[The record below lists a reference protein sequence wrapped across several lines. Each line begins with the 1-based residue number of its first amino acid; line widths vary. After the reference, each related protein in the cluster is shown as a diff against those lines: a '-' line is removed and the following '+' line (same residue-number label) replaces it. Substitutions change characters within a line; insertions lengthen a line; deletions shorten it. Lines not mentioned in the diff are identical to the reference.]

1 MKILSSF
8 IAAILVLLSLSSAH
22 AAETVKV
29 AAIFAKTGKTA
40 LYNTPALD
48 GIRFA
53 IKELN
58 LQGGVLGK
66 QLELLEFDNQSTA
79 LGSKIA
85 AKKAVQS
92 KVIIV
97 FGASWSSHSIA
108 MAPVFQTAKIPMISP
123 LSTNPEVT
131 LVGDYIFRICFI
143 DSFQGKVMA
152 KFALQ
157 DMKAKTAGVLINANS
172 KYSEGLAQYFV
183 QNYQNQGG
191 KILFKEHYLDKTADF
206 TPVMEKIKTLQP
218 EIIFLPGRSKDS
230 GLIIKQA
237 RNVGISTIFLGGD
250 GWSNDLYKTTGNIIE
265 GNFFSKHWH
274 RGSASTKSQE
284 FVAKYKNHFTR
295 LISENALAYDSISLF
310 ADAVRRAGSF
320 DPAKIRNAIAKTQD
334 FQGVTGD
341 ITFNKNGD
349 PIKPAVILKFAKGT
363 SLYVKTIN
371 P

>member
-1 MKILSSF
+1 MKILQLF
-8 IAAILVLLSLSSAH
+8 IAIMLLLFSLSSAH
-22 AAETVKV
+22 AAGSVKV

-40 LYNTPALD
+40 LYTTSVIN

-66 QLELLEFDNQSTA
+66 QLELLEFDNQSSA

-92 KVIIV
+92 KAVIV
-97 FGASWSSHSIA
+97 FGAHWSSHSLA
-108 MAPVFQTAKIPMISP
+108 MAPVLQAAKIPMMSP
-123 LSTNPEVT
+123 TSTNPEVT

-143 DSFQGKVMA
+143 DSFQGRVMA
-152 KFALQ
+152 KFAIQ
-157 DMKAKTAGVLINANS
+157 DMKAKTACVLINANS
-172 KYSEGLAQYFV
+172 KYSEGLAQYFIK
-183 QNYQNQGG
+183 NYQSQGG
-191 KILFKEHYLDKTADF
+191 KILFKEYYLDKTADF
-206 TPVMEKIKTLQP
+206 SLLLKKIKTFQP
-218 EIIFLPGRSKDS
+218 KIIFLPGRSKDS
-230 GLIIKQA
+230 GLIMKQA
-237 RNVGISTIFLGGD
+237 RNNGISTIFLGGD
-250 GWSNDLYKTTGNIIE
+250 GWSDDLYKTTGNIIE

-274 RGSASTKSQE
+274 RDSASTKSRE
-284 FVAKYKNHFTR
+284 FVEKYKIHFTR

-310 ADAVRRAGSF
+310 ADAVLRAGSF
-320 DPAKIRNAIAKTQD
+320 DPAKIRNAIAKTQN
-334 FQGVTGD
+334 FQGVTGY